1 MAEVADKTLQAESLP
16 QTAPGV
22 DLDELRREAAK
33 NVAAEEV
40 QQEKEEILR
49 KASDEAAR
57 IVEEARK
64 QADLARVDR
73 GVVPVRESETNK
85 VDNGSVA
92 LQYLGTSDRF
102 YVGADKDGAAVYAYA
117 GGDPVFVTAELRDQ
131 LLALPHD
138 VFQEPT
144 D

>member
-1 MAEVADKTLQAESLP
+1 MAEVRDKQQEPESLP
-16 QTAPGV
+16 QTVPGV
-22 DLDELRREAAK
+22 DLDAIRAEVAK

-40 QQEKEEILR
+40 QQQKEQILR
-49 KASDEAAR
+49 EANDEAVR
-57 IVEEARK
+57 IVEEARQ
-64 QADLARVDR
+64 QADKSRVEA

-117 GGDPVFVTAELRDQ
+117 GGEPVYVTADLRDQ

-138 VFQEPT
+138 QFQET
-144 D
+144 GK